1 MSLNDLNL
9 SYSRFNSLKSQ
20 GAEKWTTLSTTVAS
34 EGMHHNEIQPYRVST
49 MSSKGE
55 ESTNTEIGDLS
66 EEDIGHIL
74 TIIATD
80 GYYKQAEIVK
90 VVCPSCGEEFLG
102 TKRHAGGFIAGHRA
116 YHEFENSLD
125 IMIEN
130 LGGA

>member
-1 MSLNDLNL
+1 MTNDEDEQ
-9 SYSRFNSLKSQ
+9 R
-20 GAEKWTTLSTTVAS
+20 
-34 EGMHHNEIQPYRVST
+34 
-49 MSSKGE
+49 SSDV
-55 ESTNTEIGDLS
+55 GDLS
-66 EEDIGHIL
+66 EEDIGHIM

-90 VVCPSCGEEFLG
+90 VSCPACGEEFLG

-125 IMIEN
+125 TIIEN